1 MVNLWR
7 HDKSKRFGLRAVN
20 CGEVT
25 MRYIGGKLVEDNGYF
40 GVCTDPFQSWF
51 LVSDGKDILLLV

>member
-1 MVNLWR
+1 
-7 HDKSKRFGLRAVN
+7 
-20 CGEVT
+20 